1 MSPGPLLKEV
11 EKGLKNKP
19 SDNLVIDMQ
28 TLNKKMQ
35 LITNVRKRQEQDIV
49 ALLLYKKPK
58 ILEELFSN
66 IQSSDIE
73 NEDVRKLFD
82 FILSLKD
89 NYDINKIDISNNY
102 KVEENI
108 EVQNVK
114 CEICLNEYN
123 GLNPKNYF
131 LQCGCIAH
139 DECFEAFI
147 TNSILEGNINVL
159 CPLCKKGKITYNL
172 IYQVLNATK
181 QDELKEIFKKL
192 APNKKGALFQRLVCP
207 NIKCA
212 FSGKGAVEGSK
223 FTCPEC
229 KNEYCISCDEYW
241 HIGYTCEEFKS
252 KQKMIKDS
260 VSNFLAIAKNRYKQC
275 PKCHIWIDFEI
286 QCEKL
291 FCICGYKFE
300 LNNNYNNY

>member
-1 MSPGPLLKEV
+1 M
-11 EKGLKNKP
+11 
-19 SDNLVIDMQ
+19 
-28 TLNKKMQ
+28 
-35 LITNVRKRQEQDIV
+35 
-49 ALLLYKKPK
+49 
-58 ILEELFSN
+58 
-66 IQSSDIE
+66 
-73 NEDVRKLFD
+73 
-82 FILSLKD
+82 
-89 NYDINKIDISNNY
+89 
-102 KVEENI
+102 
-108 EVQNVK
+108 
-114 CEICLNEYN
+114 
-123 GLNPKNYF
+123 NPKNYF

-172 IYQVLNATK
+172 IYQVLNSTK

-192 APNKKGALFQRLVCP
+192 APHKKGALLQRLVCP

-229 KNEYCISCDEYW
+229 KNEYCINCDEYW

-286 QCEKL
+286 QCENL

-300 LNNNYNNY
+300 LYNNYNNYY